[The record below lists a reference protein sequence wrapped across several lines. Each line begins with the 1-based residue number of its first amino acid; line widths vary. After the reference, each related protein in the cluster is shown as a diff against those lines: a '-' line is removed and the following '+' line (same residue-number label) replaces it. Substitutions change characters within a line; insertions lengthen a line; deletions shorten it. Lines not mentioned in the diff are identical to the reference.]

1 MLKVVEG
8 IYKDG
13 NIKVKVDELPDVAD
27 TTPFVIFVKND
38 RKMKFLRKLKS
49 RLDVASELAS
59 NVVGK
64 DELEDEDSYEELMHS
79 LDLALA
85 INEYRNGEVSLG
97 KAAEIAGLCWEDM
110 KDVLIKNG
118 IEPRLGP
125 QTVEEARQDYLTIR
139 RFLDDQRRDRK

>member
-13 NIKVKVDELPDVAD
+13 NVAVKVDELPDIAD
-27 TTPFVIFVKND
+27 TTPFVIFVKNNETEISE
-38 RKMKFLRKLKS
+38 KLK
-49 RLDVASELAS
+49 RLELAS
-59 NVVGK
+59 KLASNAVSK
-64 DELEDEDSYEELMHS
+64 EELEDKDSYEELIHS
-79 LDLALA
+79 FDLDLA
-85 INEYRNGEVSLG
+85 INEYRNGEISLG

-125 QTVEEARQDYLTIR
+125 QTIEEARQDYLTIR
-139 RFLDDQRRDRK
+139 RFLDDQRRDRE

>member
-13 NIKVKVDELPDVAD
+13 NVKVKVDELPDVAGA
-27 TTPFVIFVKND
+27 TPFVIFVKNETEIS
-38 RKMKFLRKLKS
+38 KKLK
-49 RLDVASELAS
+49 RLELASKLAS

-64 DELEDEDSYEELMHS
+64 EELDDKDSYEELMHS
-79 LDLALA
+79 FDLDLA

-110 KDVLIKNG
+110 KDVLIRNG

-139 RFLDDQRRDRK
+139 RFLDDQRRDHK